1 MIVLPAWIAGIQ
13 VRKDASGNIHVTWIL
28 ALHAGM
34 TILKRSAF
42 KLAEAT
48 PPAFSKESRE
58 GHEGRKQFSDSLPLG
73 YPLFVSFEFFVVA
86 TSGISTPGQS
96 SQPTN
101 MNVDV

>member
-58 GHEGRKQFSDSLPLG
+58 GHEGRKPFSDSLPLG

-86 TSGISTPGQS
+86 TFGYFNTWPFITAAQYER
-96 SQPTN
+96 
-101 MNVDV
+101 